1 MKTVGQEV
9 VSGLEAVLGRGVTVN
24 MRSGNSAKA
33 RKVVGVLVDYDDEF
47 LFVDPNNDAFFAE
60 MAMIP
65 RNVVETIFIIRE

>member
-33 RKVVGVLVDYDDEF
+33 RKVVGVLVDYDEF